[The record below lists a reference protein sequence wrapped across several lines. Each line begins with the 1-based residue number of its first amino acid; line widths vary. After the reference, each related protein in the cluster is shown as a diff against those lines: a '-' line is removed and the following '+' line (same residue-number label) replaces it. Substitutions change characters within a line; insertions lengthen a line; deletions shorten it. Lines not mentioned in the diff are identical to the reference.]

1 MLPSAK
7 FILGFILVIVITYFA
22 LYNMDNV
29 TIRYYFGSRAVT
41 IPLSFVIYGAF
52 AVGFVISWAI
62 RAVKQIR
69 LGRQVKRYRKTEQRM
84 ADEIRGLRD
93 QLEQTSRMALEA
105 ALAPGSEERSPG
117 AGEADARA

>member
-7 FILGFILVIVITYFA
+7 FILGFIVIIIITYFA
-22 LYNMDNV
+22 LYNMQDV

-69 LGRQVKRYRKTEQRM
+69 LARQVKRYRKMEQRM
-84 ADEIRGLRD
+84 TDEIRGLRD
-93 QLEQTSRMALEA
+93 QLEQTSRRALEA
-105 ALAPGSEERSPG
+105 ALAPGGEENSSG
-117 AGEADARA
+117 ASEADARS

>member
-7 FILGFILVIVITYFA
+7 FILGFILVIIITYFA
-22 LYNMDNV
+22 LYNMENV

-52 AVGFVISWAI
+52 AVGFIVSWVT
-62 RAVKQIR
+62 RAVKQIG
-69 LGRQVKRYRKTEQRM
+69 LARQVKRYRKTEQRM

-105 ALAPGSEERSPG
+105 ALAPGSEESSPG
-117 AGEADARA
+117 AGEADARS